1 MAATGGRVKGEPRVM
16 RSESEL
22 LEAILAAATVREDGR
37 QLMAC
42 PRAFELAEQLGVEV
56 SEIGRLCNREG
67 IKIAQCQLGC
77 FP

>member
-1 MAATGGRVKGEPRVM
+1 MKGEPTVM

-22 LEAILAAATVREDGR
+22 LEAILEAATVREDGR
-37 QLMAC
+37 QVMPC

-77 FP
+77 FR

>member
-1 MAATGGRVKGEPRVM
+1 MEGEPTVM

-22 LEAILAAATVREDGR
+22 LEAIMEAATVREDGR
-37 QLMAC
+37 QLMPC

-56 SEIGRLCNREG
+56 SEIGRLCTREG

-77 FP
+77 F